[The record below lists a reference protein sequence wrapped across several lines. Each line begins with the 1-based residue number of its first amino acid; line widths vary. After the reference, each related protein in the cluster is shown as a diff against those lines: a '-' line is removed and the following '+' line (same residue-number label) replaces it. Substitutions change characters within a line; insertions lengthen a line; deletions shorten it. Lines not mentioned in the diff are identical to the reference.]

1 MQEQLSI
8 QFDSTKEDP
17 PKEKKAYELLYSLMA
32 ELYDLTNQNRI
43 KGIKYY
49 VEDDINYC
57 EIIGTEKMK
66 LQERIKIY
74 QEVIRGIK
82 NGHTL

>member
-1 MQEQLSI
+1 MIEQLSI
-8 QFDSTKEDP
+8 QFDTTQEEP

-32 ELYDLTNQNRI
+32 ELYDLTHHNPQ

-74 QEVIRGIK
+74 QEVIRSIK
-82 NGHTL
+82 NGH